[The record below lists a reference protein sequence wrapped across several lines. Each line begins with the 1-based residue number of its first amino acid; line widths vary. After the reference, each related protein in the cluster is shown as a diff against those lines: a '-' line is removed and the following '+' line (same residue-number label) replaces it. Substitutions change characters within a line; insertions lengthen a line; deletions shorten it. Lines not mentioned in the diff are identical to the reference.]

1 MSESYKALC
10 SDYYVN
16 LKLQLKLEL
25 PRSRETVLDLFERV
39 RKQFPSMSSFR
50 RYKDELALESPPT
63 EFPHRWVALRASSL
77 RAGVVNAPAPE
88 QSYGLHARL
97 LDLAPAF
104 LSISALDVEYVE
116 LLFGFDL
123 SATGNHDAIVLDAL
137 YAGSPLQALIDL
149 PNARPVDCQPLI
161 GLSIGNRGEA
171 EVYFEVKTRQQEGH
185 MPRVDPDGGAD
196 PISIY
201 CTLRRFG
208 PFSDV
213 KDLPAVLGQLAK
225 AGEELIERRVVPG
238 LIVPIREAIGSSN
251 A

>member
-16 LKLQLKLEL
+16 LKVQLKLEL
-25 PRSRETVLDLFERV
+25 PRGRETVLDLFERV
-39 RKQFPSMSSFR
+39 RRQFPGMSSFR
-50 RYKDELALESPPT
+50 RYKDELALESPAT
-63 EFPHRWVALRASSL
+63 DFPHRWVALRSSSL
-77 RAGVVNAPAPE
+77 RAGVVNAPGAAE
-88 QSYGLHARL
+88 AYGLHASL
-97 LDLAPAF
+97 LEIAPAF

-123 SATGNHDAIVLDAL
+123 TAGGNHDAIVLEAL

-149 PNARPVDCQPLI
+149 PNARPVDCQPLV
-161 GLSIGNRGEA
+161 GLSIGSRGEA
-171 EVYFEVKTRQQEGH
+171 EVYFEVKTRQQGGH

-196 PISIY
+196 PISVY

-208 PFSDV
+208 PFADV
-213 KDLPAVLGQLAK
+213 KDLPGVLAQLAK
-225 AGEELIERRVVPG
+225 AGEELVERRVVPG
-238 LIVPIREAIGSSN
+238 LILPIREAIGSSN

>member
-16 LKLQLKLEL
+16 LKVQLKLEL
-25 PRSRETVLDLFERV
+25 PRGRETVLDLFERV
-39 RKQFPSMSSFR
+39 RRQFPAMSSFR
-50 RYKDELALESPPT
+50 RYKDELALESPST
-63 EFPHRWVALRASSL
+63 EFPHRWVALRSSSL
-77 RAGVVNAPAPE
+77 RAGVVNAPGAAE
-88 QSYGLHARL
+88 AYGLHASL
-97 LDLAPAF
+97 LEIAPAF

-123 SATGNHDAIVLDAL
+123 SAGGNHDAIVLEAL

-149 PNARPVDCQPLI
+149 PNARPVDCQPLV

-171 EVYFEVKTRQQEGH
+171 EVYFEVKTRQQGGH

-196 PISIY
+196 PISVY

-208 PFSDV
+208 PFADV
-213 KDLPAVLGQLAK
+213 KDLPGVLAQLAK
-225 AGEELIERRVVPG
+225 AGEELVERRVVPG
-238 LIVPIREAIGSSN
+238 LILPIREAIGSNN